1 MESVLLFLWVSSFVA
16 VVIIDTI
23 NRYQFKKNEEE
34 YRRLL
39 DEYLGHGFDIDIMTT
54 YAVFFGSIA
63 NYQKIIWFVRLYKGV
78 KMKFTRERY
87 VQPEAYAFVQSLP
100 DSRIN
105 WIIKCHRLY
114 IIHAYIFTFWLSV
127 SFAIFLL
134 YK

>member
-1 MESVLLFLWVSSFVA
+1 MENILLFLGVSLFVVA
-16 VVIIDTI
+16 VTIDI
-23 NRYQFKKNEEE
+23 FNRYQFKKNEEE

-127 SFAIFLL
+127 CFAIFLL